1 MKKALLTILCLIGG
15 YAAMAQMS
23 EEKIAQYILEQQEK
37 GVSQEQ
43 IVMDLSRR
51 GVTLQQLQQMRS
63 KYEKGQSTGIMGN
76 TLADESMIPRI
87 RTSQQTLDTGDGL
100 PDLQSGAYD
109 KDMAQKMRLQN
120 MYDESMFLFVDSIE
134 LLRLSFI
141 EKKTIFGHDMFNGKD
156 LTFEPSTSLAT
167 PRNYRLGPGDEV
179 IIDIWGASQST
190 VRDVISP
197 DGNIMVD
204 GLGPLYLNGMTVDKA
219 DSYIKKVF
227 SQIYSGVSSQNGES
241 SISLSLG
248 QNRSIVVNVLGEVEN
263 PGTYTISSFASMF
276 NALYMAGGPT
286 EIGSLRNVKLY
297 RGGKMAASL
306 DVYDFLFNGTLPGD
320 ITLQDN
326 DVVMVPAQTSLVCID
341 GSIRRPMFY
350 EMKQG
355 ESLGNLIEYAGGLAG
370 NAYRNDV
377 RVIRMGDVQRSIH
390 TVAANEQSSFAMFDG
405 DSVYVDSTQTTF
417 SNMAEVR
424 GAVFRPG
431 MFQTDGGI
439 KTVRDLVKAAGG
451 LREDAFPTRAL
462 LSRTNPDLTLNN
474 QAIDIQGIIEGRCSD
489 VAIQHNDV
497 LFIPSHFDM
506 GERKTLSIFGE
517 VMFPGDYHYADNTSI
532 EDMVLQAGGLK
543 VDASVSKI
551 DVVRR
556 SSDRT
561 AIEKGDTIARVFSF
575 SIDENLKI
583 QDGKGFVLKPYD
595 EIYVRRS
602 PGYSENRKVLIEG
615 EVLFPG
621 YYSLSTVNE
630 TLSDV
635 VKRAG
640 LFTSEAYPSGARLE
654 RKMTQDDRQRI
665 TKMVETL
672 AANDS
677 ATMAKTLERLQEETK
692 FDVGISLEEAMN
704 DPHGGNDIQLR
715 DGDRIVVPPLTSTVK
730 INGAV
735 MYSNTISYV
744 KGKGLTYYIDK
755 AGGFTQNAKKRKV
768 YIMYMNGTV
777 ERGRRR
783 ASAIQ
788 PGCEIIVP
796 EKLEKE
802 GMSTS
807 EILSLSSTS
816 ASLATVVLALINLI
830 K

>member
-1 MKKALLTILCLIGG
+1 MKKALLTILCLLGG

-51 GVTLQQLQQMRS
+51 GVTLQQLQQMRE

-76 TLADESMIPRI
+76 TLVDESKVPRI
-87 RTSQQTLDTGDGL
+87 RTSQQTLDTSDGL

-109 KDMAQKMRLQN
+109 REMAQKMRLQN
-120 MYDESMFLFVDSIE
+120 MYDESMFLFVDSVE
-134 LLRLSFI
+134 LLRLSFM
-141 EKKTIFGHDMFNGKD
+141 EKKAIFGHDMFNGKD

-190 VRDVISP
+190 VREVISP
-197 DGNIMVD
+197 DGNIMVEE
-204 GLGPLYLNGMTVDKA
+204 LGPIYLNGMTVEKA
-219 DSYIKKVF
+219 DQYVKKVF
-227 SQIYSGVSSQNGES
+227 SQIYSGLSNGSDES
-241 SISLSLG
+241 SIKLSLG
-248 QNRSIVVNVLGEVEN
+248 QNRSIQVNVLGEVEN
-263 PGTYTISSFASMF
+263 PGTYILSSFASMF

-326 DVVMVPAQTSLVCID
+326 DVVMVPAQTALVCID

-355 ESLGNLIEYAGGLAG
+355 ESLANLIDYAGGLAG

-377 RVIRMGDVQRSIH
+377 RVIRMGQVQRSIH
-390 TVAANEQSSFAMFDG
+390 TVAANEQNSFAMSDG
-405 DSVYVDSTQTTF
+405 DSVFVDSTQTTF

-431 MFQTDGGI
+431 MFQTDGSI
-439 KTVRDLVKAAGG
+439 KTVRDLVQAAGG
-451 LREDAFPTRAL
+451 LREDAYPTRAL

-474 QAIDIQGIIEGRCSD
+474 LAIDIQGIIEGRCSD
-489 VAIQHNDV
+489 VEIRKNDV

-506 GERKTLSIFGE
+506 GERKTLSIYGE
-517 VMFPGDYHYADNTSI
+517 VMFPGDYHYADNTGI

-583 QDGKGFVLKPYD
+583 QDGNGFVLKPYD

-635 VKRAG
+635 VRRAG
-640 LFTSEAYPSGARLE
+640 LFTSEAYPNGARLE

-692 FDVGISLEEAMN
+692 FDVGISLEDAMK
-704 DPHGGNDIQLR
+704 DPHGENDIQLR
-715 DGDRIVVPPLTSTVK
+715 DGDRIVVPQLTSTVK

-744 KGKGLTYYIDK
+744 KGKGLKYYIDK

-768 YIMYMNGTV
+768 YVMYMNGTV

-796 EKLEKE
+796 AKLDRE
-802 GMSTS
+802 GMTTS

>member
-1 MKKALLTILCLIGG
+1 MKKALLTILCLLGG

-76 TLADESMIPRI
+76 TLVDESMIPRI

-109 KDMAQKMRLQN
+109 RDMAQKMRLQN

-141 EKKTIFGHDMFNGKD
+141 EKKTVFGHDMFNGKD

-583 QDGKGFVLKPYD
+583 QDGNGFVLKPYD

-640 LFTSEAYPSGARLE
+640 LFTSEAYPNGARLE

-692 FDVGISLEEAMN
+692 FDVGISLEDAMK
-704 DPHGGNDIQLR
+704 DPHGENDIQLR
-715 DGDRIVVPPLTSTVK
+715 DGDRIVVPQLTSTVK

-744 KGKGLTYYIDK
+744 KGKGLKYYIDK

-768 YIMYMNGTV
+768 YVMYMNGTV

-796 EKLEKE
+796 AKLDKE
-802 GMSTS
+802 GMTTS